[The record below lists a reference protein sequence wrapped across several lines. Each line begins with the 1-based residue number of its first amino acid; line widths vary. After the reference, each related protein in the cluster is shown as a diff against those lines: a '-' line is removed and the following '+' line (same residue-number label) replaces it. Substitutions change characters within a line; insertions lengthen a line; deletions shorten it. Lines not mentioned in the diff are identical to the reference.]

1 MPDNPTDPPS
11 PRFRRFRLETTD
23 DGSQTFF
30 SDDFNQLFHSHF
42 GARQEAEAKFVQV
55 TRLGQ
60 RAAVRSHLTILDVC
74 YGLGYNTAAAL
85 TTIWQVNPQCQVYW
99 YGLEADR
106 DVPQA
111 AIEAN
116 LLAPWPER
124 VRDVLTELA
133 QAGGVAHDRF
143 QARLLIGDARHTIT
157 SLCGAAIDRPG
168 IHNGIRNPLTPNPL
182 TPNPLTPNPLT
193 PNLPVQADAIFLDP
207 FAPPDCPQLWSV
219 EFLTNVARC
228 LAIDGYLATYSCAA
242 AVRSAL
248 LAAGLQIGST
258 PPIGRNTHGTA
269 ARWCAED
276 LTPLDRRACEHLN
289 TRAAVPYRD
298 PDGTDNAETLRTR
311 RREEQAQSPL
321 EATTHWKKRW
331 QKC

>member
-1 MPDNPTDPPS
+1 MPDFLPDLPPDS
-11 PRFRRFRLETTD
+11 HPQHAGRFRLETTN

-30 SDDFNQLFHSHF
+30 SEEFNQLFHSHF

-55 TRLGQ
+55 TRLGS
-60 RAAVRSHLTILDVC
+60 RAADRSQLTILDIC

-85 TTIWQVNPQCQVYW
+85 TAIWHANPRCRVCW

-106 DVPQA
+106 DVPRA

-116 LLAPWPER
+116 LLAPWPEA
-124 VRDVLTELA
+124 VREVLTELA
-133 QAGGVAHDRF
+133 HTGRVERDRF
-143 QARLLIGDARHTIT
+143 QGQLLIGDARQTIT
-157 SLCGAAIDRPG
+157 QADAPI
-168 IHNGIRNPLTPNPL
+168 
-182 TPNPLTPNPLT
+182 
-193 PNLPVQADAIFLDP
+193 QADAIFLDP

-219 EFLTNVARC
+219 EFLTKVARC

-269 ARWCAED
+269 ARWCTDD
-276 LTPLDRRACEHLN
+276 LTPIDARAREHLN
-289 TRAAVPYRD
+289 TRAAIPYRD
-298 PDGTDNAETLRTR
+298 PDGTDSAETLRTR
-311 RREEQAQSPL
+311 RRDEQAKSPL
-321 EATTHWKKRW
+321 ETTTRWKKRW
-331 QKC
+331 QQINANVSAS

>member
-1 MPDNPTDPPS
+1 MPELPTDRPPQTS
-11 PRFRRFRLETTD
+11 RRFRLETTD
-23 DGSQTFF
+23 DGSRTFF
-30 SDDFNQLFHSHF
+30 SEEFNQLFHSHF
-42 GARQEAEAKFVQV
+42 GARQEAEEKFVQV
-55 TRLGQ
+55 TRLGS
-60 RAAVRSHLTILDVC
+60 RAAHRSQLTILDVC

-85 TTIWQVNPQCQVYW
+85 TAIWRVNPQCRVYW

-106 DVPQA
+106 DVPPA

-133 QAGGVAHDRF
+133 QTGCVERDRF
-143 QARLLIGDARHTIT
+143 QARLLIGDARQTITPLWNAPIGNGLIGTSIGTIPTHTI
-157 SLCGAAIDRPG
+157 
-168 IHNGIRNPLTPNPL
+168 PL
-182 TPNPLTPNPLT
+182 
-193 PNLPVQADAIFLDP
+193 QADAIFLDP

-269 ARWCAED
+269 ARWSADD
-276 LTPLDRRACEHLN
+276 LTPLDRRAWEHLN

-298 PDGTDNAETLRTR
+298 PDGTDSAETLRTR
-311 RREEQAQSPL
+311 RSEEQGQSSL
-321 EATTHWKKRW
+321 ETTTRWKKRW
-331 QKC
+331 QQGLAPREPT